1 MSTIAF
7 VPARKGSKSIPLK
20 NIKLFC
26 GKPLV
31 YWSLLALQ
39 NSKVDKIILATDS
52 DEIYQVVNKFNFSKV
67 FIYNRDQENAQ
78 DNSSSESVMLEY
90 INKFNLNEESVFML
104 VQATSPFTSSN
115 HFNEA
120 LDLMSKYDSVLSCC
134 QVKRFFWNSNGE
146 AINYDINKR
155 PRRQDFEGCLLENGA
170 FYIST
175 VKKIKLSLNRISGK
189 IGLYSMPEYTH
200 VEIDENLDWIIA
212 EKLMK
217 EFVLKNPSKK
227 TMPISLVLSD
237 VDGVLTDAGMYYTE
251 SGDEIK
257 KFSAYDGM
265 GFNIL
270 KEKGIK
276 VGIITTEDRNLNRR
290 RAKKLNLDFHI
301 HGAKDKLSIVKE
313 LCFNEKI
320 SLEEVAYIGDDINCY
335 DLLSH
340 VGFAAC
346 PKNAVDKIKNI
357 NNIIHLN
364 KSGGQGVFREFVGH
378 ILNDL

>member
-1 MSTIAF
+1 
-7 VPARKGSKSIPLK
+7 
-20 NIKLFC
+20 
-26 GKPLV
+26 
-31 YWSLLALQ
+31 
-39 NSKVDKIILATDS
+39 
-52 DEIYQVVNKFNFSKV
+52 
-67 FIYNRDQENAQ
+67 
-78 DNSSSESVMLEY
+78 
-90 INKFNLNEESVFML
+90 
-104 VQATSPFTSSN
+104 
-115 HFNEA
+115 
-120 LDLMSKYDSVLSCC
+120 MSKYDSVLSCC

-200 VEIDENLDWIIA
+200 VEIDENSDWIIA

-217 EFVLKNPSKK
+217 EFVLKNHSKK

-313 LCFNEKI
+313 LCLMKK
-320 SLEEVAYIGDDINCY
+320 
-335 DLLSH
+335 SH
-340 VGFAAC
+340 
-346 PKNAVDKIKNI
+346 
-357 NNIIHLN
+357 
-364 KSGGQGVFREFVGH
+364 
-378 ILNDL
+378 